1 MLHLQISILY
11 LQHNCINKNSIM
23 KQNHFEVII
32 IGGSYSGLSAAM
44 SLGRSLRQV
53 LIIDSG
59 LPCNRQTPHSHNFI
73 TQDGETPATITAKA
87 KKQVAMYK
95 TIQFYNGLA
104 TGIEKTDKGFEIAT
118 KSGQVFT
125 AKKVLFAT
133 GVKDLL
139 PEIDGFA
146 SCWGISILHCPY
158 CHGYEVKNEKTAIIA
173 NGDMGFEY
181 AKLISNWTKDLKL
194 CTNGK
199 STLTLEQTQILN
211 KHQVEIIEN
220 EIDFFEHENGSIKHI
235 IFKNGEKTAVK
246 AIYHRPAFE
255 QHCPL
260 PEVMGCELNEQGLLK
275 TDAFQRTTVP
285 GIYASGDNH
294 NPARS
299 VAMAVYTGS
308 FAGAII
314 NREIIE
320 EDFI

>member
-1 MLHLQISILY
+1 MIQ
-11 LQHNCINKNSIM
+11 QT
-23 KQNHFEVII
+23 HFEVII

-53 LIIDSG
+53 LVIDSG
-59 LPCNRQTPHSHNFI
+59 LACNRQTPHSHNFI
-73 TQDGETPATITAKA
+73 TQDGETPAAISAKA
-87 KKQVAMYK
+87 KKQVQQYK

-104 TGIEKTDKGFEIAT
+104 IGIEKTNNGFEITTESA
-118 KSGQVFT
+118 KVFT
-125 AKKVLFAT
+125 SRKVLFAT
-133 GVKDLL
+133 GVKDIL

-158 CHGYEVKNEKTAIIA
+158 CHGYEVKNEKTAVVA

-181 AKLISNWTKDLKL
+181 VKMISNWTKDLKL

-199 STLTLEQTQILN
+199 SALTPEQTKILN
-211 KHQVEIIEN
+211 KHKVEIIEN
-220 EIDFFEHENGSIKHI
+220 EIQSFEHENGNIQHI
-235 IFKNGEKTAVK
+235 VFKNGEKTAVK
-246 AIYHRPAFE
+246 AIYLRPAFE

-260 PEVMGCELNEQGLLK
+260 PESIGCELNEQGLLK

-285 GIYASGDNH
+285 RIYASGDNH

-314 NREIIE
+314 NRELIE